1 MDVAHR
7 ATFSGHRAGG
17 KSGCAPW
24 VPESRQATLAH
35 SGKSG
40 RALGN
45 GSRQAT
51 LTHSAA
57 EQDVV
62 VQDRSRLGSG
72 A

>member
-35 SGKSG
+35 SGKSV
-40 RALGN
+40 RLG
-45 GSRQAT
+45 
-51 LTHSAA
+51 LTWAS
-57 EQDVV
+57 DPTVLMLRSCL
-62 VQDRSRLGSG
+62 RSRGPSRSCG
-72 A
+72 

>member
-40 RALGN
+40 RFQALA
-45 GSRQAT
+45 SQP
-51 LTHSAA
+51 S
-57 EQDVV
+57 
-62 VQDRSRLGSG
+62 
-72 A
+72 

>member
-35 SGKSG
+35 SGTSG
-40 RALGN
+40 RSRS
-45 GSRQAT
+45 GSIGEASDPGGPFTRAARPQAE
-51 LTHSAA
+51 APA
-57 EQDVV
+57 
-62 VQDRSRLGSG
+62 RY
-72 A
+72 